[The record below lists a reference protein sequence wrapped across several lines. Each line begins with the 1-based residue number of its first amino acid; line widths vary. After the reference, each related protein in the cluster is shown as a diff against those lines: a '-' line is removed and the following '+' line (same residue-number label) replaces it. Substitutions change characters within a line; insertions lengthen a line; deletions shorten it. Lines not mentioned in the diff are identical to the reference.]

1 VGTELAVDY
10 DEWQILE
17 LFFVELLNY
26 ITRQFV
32 SSPHSHQSGVQYFEM
47 KNFKT
52 SSTKTTTV

>member
-17 LFFVELLNY
+17 LIFVQLLNF
-26 ITRQFV
+26 ITKQFV

-47 KNFKT
+47 KIFKT
-52 SSTKTTTV
+52 NSIKTTTV